1 MTKKLIIFILLIPF
15 FIGAEDTYILNYDD
29 VDIKKVTQDVASFS
43 NKTLIL
49 DPKVKGRVSIFSD
62 TIRSMVLTAEGYVLG
77 IDNDIE
83 VKPFTQIEE
92 ALIREFMPGI
102 SNHIQTKIHILIDKF
117 TNSYMHREAQNE
129 NV

>member
-1 MTKKLIIFILLIPF
+1 MALFLQLWITIDAANLSRQM
-15 FIGAEDTYILNYDD
+15 D
-29 VDIKKVTQDVASFS
+29 
-43 NKTLIL
+43 
-49 DPKVKGRVSIFSD
+49 IFSD